1 MVIGVVMVKSEG
13 LSGSDG
19 GNASWLTRY
28 VSVSMSGRMELG
40 TEGLAGGTGEEGWV
54 GTGA

>member
-13 LSGSDG
+13 LSGSDR

-28 VSVSMSGRMELG
+28 VCVSMSGKMELG
-40 TEGLAGGTGEEGWV
+40 AEGLAGGTGEEGWV
-54 GTGA
+54 RTGA